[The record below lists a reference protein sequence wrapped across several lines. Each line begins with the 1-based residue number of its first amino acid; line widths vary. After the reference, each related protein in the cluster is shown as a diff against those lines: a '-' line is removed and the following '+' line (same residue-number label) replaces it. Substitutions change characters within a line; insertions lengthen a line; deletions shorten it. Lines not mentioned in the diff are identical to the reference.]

1 MQKAFA
7 ILEELQDGHAHS
19 GEQIA
24 SKLGVTR
31 TAVWNQVKRL
41 QAEGVE
47 IHAVSGKGYRLPG
60 GYEFLN
66 RHAIELALGELS
78 RSAIKELHVDL
89 VVDSTNQRLLDLI
102 GGSDIHG
109 LAWLA
114 EYQTRGRG
122 RRGGSWLAPPGSGLC
137 LSLGWRFDA
146 PPSSMSALSLVV
158 GIAVVRALNQLGA
171 KELNL
176 KWPNDIYHGERK
188 LAGILIEMRSEF
200 GGPCTVA
207 IGIGVNITLSK
218 DAHARINDIAT
229 DVSSACGFVPSRNKA
244 AAGILDELI
253 LVLRDFARS
262 GFDPY
267 RLEWLRHDYLADRRI
282 RLEMPER
289 VVSGIARGVGADGTL
304 LIEHGGT
311 TEAFLAG
318 HIVMEADI
326 DATDR
331 RG

>member
-1 MQKAFA
+1 VQKAFA
-7 ILEELQDGHAHS
+7 LLEELQDGHAHS
-19 GEQIA
+19 GEEIA
-24 SKLGVTR
+24 TKLGVTR
-31 TAVWNQVKRL
+31 TAVWNHVKRL

-66 RHAIELALGELS
+66 RHAIQLALGDVGQ
-78 RSAIKELHVDL
+78 SAINELHVDL

-102 GGSDIHG
+102 SGSDIHG
-109 LAWLA
+109 IAWLA
-114 EYQTRGRG
+114 EYQSRGRG

-171 KELNL
+171 SKLNL
-176 KWPNDIYHGERK
+176 KWPNDIYHRERK

-207 IGIGVNITLSK
+207 IGIGVNIALSP
-218 DAHARINDIAT
+218 DAHARINEIAT

-244 AAGILDELI
+244 AAGILNELT
-253 LVLRDFARS
+253 LVLQDFAHS

-267 RLEWLRHDYLADRRI
+267 RSEWQRHDHLADRRI

-289 VVSGIARGVGADGTL
+289 VVHGVARGVAADGTL
-304 LIEHGGT
+304 LIEHDGT

-318 HIVMEADI
+318 HIVMDADS
-326 DATDR
+326 DTPD
-331 RG
+331 